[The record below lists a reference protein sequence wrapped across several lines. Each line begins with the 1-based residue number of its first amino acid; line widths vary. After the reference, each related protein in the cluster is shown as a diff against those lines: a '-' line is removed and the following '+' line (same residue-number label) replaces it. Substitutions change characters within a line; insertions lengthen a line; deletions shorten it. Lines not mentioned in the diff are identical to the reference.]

1 MTRNLD
7 ERLAVFVKAGLLE
20 RIPTRWQILQGE
32 IEMTPYVVSTDATAE
47 SGYRDRPIA
56 HPLVR
61 QLVIFSHVGR
71 DHLRTGTALGASLES
86 LCAHL
91 ILTFHQGMPTFDL
104 QVIQTHRDGLAR
116 LEAAI
121 RDTRDA
127 ASHQTRDGAR
137 RDTRD
142 AASHQTRV
150 GARRETREA
159 AGPQTRARPTPL
171 ARRRWRTASG
181 LFADPVAYFD
191 RFLGDDGWIARA
203 RRFDYAVP
211 QTEGSAFPP
220 EFFSLV
226 ELLRYCAAKF
236 PAHPHEI
243 GWARLPGHIVA
254 LAGRRFR
261 EGRGFGWFAS

>member
-1 MTRNLD
+1 MDRNELGK
-7 ERLAVFVKAGLLE
+7 RLSVFVEAGLLE
-20 RIPTRWQILQGE
+20 RIPTPWQVVQGE
-32 IEMTPYVVSTDATAE
+32 IEMTPYVISTDATAE

-61 QLVIFSHVGR
+61 QLMILSHVGR

-104 QVIQTHRDGLAR
+104 QVIQTHRDGLAH

-121 RDTRDA
+121 RDTLAR
-127 ASHQTRDGAR
+127 STRM
-137 RDTRD
+137 
-142 AASHQTRV
+142 
-150 GARRETREA
+150 
-159 AGPQTRARPTPL
+159 
-171 ARRRWRTASG
+171 ARRRWRIASR
-181 LFADPVAYFD
+181 LFADPVGYFH

-203 RRFDYAVP
+203 RRFDYPAP
-211 QTEGSAFPP
+211 RTEGSAFPP

-226 ELLRYCAAKF
+226 GLLRYCAVTF
-236 PAHPHEI
+236 PAHPHDI

-261 EGRGFGWFAS
+261 EGHGFGWFAS